1 MIPGGVS
8 DKLGNGYEALWLSFH
23 LLKVFSGKQGM
34 AVTFE
39 PVGVGGFEFSFERA
53 ESVEWHQCKTRSSG
67 GRWTIN
73 RLSSADVLSAFKHRL
88 ETHESDTCV
97 FVTDTDTQSLSKLCA
112 LAKQSDSRA
121 AFRLMLDQSQNSRS
135 DFSALRDAWGTDEAI
150 TYAYLR
156 RCRAESTAAHTLTD
170 QLSEIVAAQF
180 KGAPGR
186 VMDRLRLLGMEEL
199 TRRLTTDDVRALLLV
214 DGIEARD
221 YALDA
226 TVSTRLD
233 LATDRYIATIDAA
246 LPPLQIDSPE
256 TQSTISDWYD
266 DPDSRVL
273 LIAGGAGSGKSVVL
287 RNTISTLRDAGNS
300 VLAFRVDRYIDCAD
314 TKALG
319 NALLDIS
326 DSPANVL
333 VQSAGDKPPV
343 LVVDQLDAVSAASG
357 RRAST
362 KDMVLE
368 LIKHRGSG
376 EDLKVI
382 IACRAYDLDNDAEL
396 GGLADGPGGK
406 TLALQPLDWQE
417 HIVPALRDA
426 EYNVDSFTSQQIE
439 LLSLPV
445 HLATFLKLNRSA
457 DEETSFT
464 SGREL
469 IVKLVEQTEAEVTD
483 SGEVWSVWRA
493 LGDVADRMSRDQ
505 LLDAPA
511 AVLDDYRNAQRRLCS
526 AGLLAE
532 TGGRVQFAH
541 ESYFDLVFARR
552 FHGSGQNLVKWL
564 TAAEQHLFRRTQ
576 VRQILDYLRS
586 AESVSRTYLLALE
599 GVLLSPDVRYHVKDA
614 VVRWLGSLTQPTE
627 NELNVILKLS
637 ETGEPNK
644 LMRCALSRDWFVL
657 LEQKGLIDRWL
668 ASEDEQTRGL
678 AINRLSD
685 AFEAHPKL
693 ALATIER
700 FAQSSEA
707 NSAETVCQVLR
718 FAQPGSNPAPLVDLH
733 LRNIDTLSI
742 DELRDQIQLDS
753 AYHYWRKEH
762 ATEAVTLVAATLSKL
777 LESDPT
783 ADPFMGNGMSDHKV
797 PHAIQEIAKVAP
809 SAFLTAIAPLYAR
822 VLSRIREGLTGHD
835 GRRADRMFTKSFP
848 RKERW
853 GGVLLSC
860 LTRTAQEDPGALQV
874 WFECFDPDGGEVDL
888 HFILEAIAVS
898 GELGMPVFAKLID
911 HPNLFQAD
919 HDGDEWLPA
928 AKAAQACRPHLTDE
942 DWHRFEERLFKYR
955 PEHARAS
962 HAIELHEKEPDGWP
976 NWRVHAIRS
985 LQSTGLSR
993 WRIVMAICPK
1003 LFSASFQPAIA
1014 ELNRKF
1020 GGRRKRERTGRTGGI
1035 VVSPIPIEN
1044 AKKMSDGA
1052 WLRAMEKYPDDER
1065 NHFHEGKNGKVP
1077 GGANELAGLLRK
1089 LTEADPERFVALAE
1103 RVPSWTNPIYIERIL
1118 EGLSGATTPNEL
1130 VLRGIA
1136 AAQPFWSERIDAAL
1150 ARLVQSKPDVA
1161 QDDAVFDSICKL
1173 ACEGLD
1179 PSRTSDDQ
1187 DGDIIGAQRLSHL
1200 FDRHPRTHFSSAG
1213 ADRRAAWEALESV
1226 ARKCPDRRTQVAAL
1240 LDARLR
1246 DEPSIDVLPTMGEA
1260 AAALIEYD
1268 SARALGFLDA
1278 LVRKD
1283 VRVVSNWRMPR
1294 LYNWMLWRDWN
1305 QYSWIVDEMLASD
1318 KEVLVGM
1325 AHMWVAA
1332 RIFDNGSL
1340 TDRFELACSS
1350 DALARRAAAHVA
1362 HEYVDA
1368 NEIDDERALQW
1379 LLSHTGDSDESV
1391 RKEVYDASW
1400 TILLDRSGRYLDL
1413 AHAFIDSAE
1422 FPTHLNRFIYALDDR
1437 AAQHPGLAMKA
1448 AHRILDLSGDER
1460 FSKPGSGRDLSL
1472 HNLGK
1477 LVMGAAEAHQD
1488 AGEEFSA
1495 ALNLIDRFL
1504 TLDHYS
1510 VENEIDKYDRI

>member
-23 LLKVFSGKQGM
+23 LLKVFSGRQGM

-39 PVGVGGFEFSFERA
+39 PVGVGGFEFSFERTDN
-53 ESVEWHQCKTRSSG
+53 VEWHQCKTRSSG

-73 RLSSADVLSAFKHRL
+73 RLASADVLSAFKDRL

-97 FVTDTDTQSLSKLCA
+97 FVTDTDTQPLSKLCG
-112 LAKQSDSRA
+112 LAKQSDSLA
-121 AFRLMLDQSQNSRS
+121 TFKLMLEQSQDTRS
-135 DFSALRDAWGTDEAI
+135 DFSTLQGAWDADEAVAY
-150 TYAYLR
+150 TYLR
-156 RCRAESTAAHTLTD
+156 CCRAESVTAHTLTD

-186 VMDRLRLLGMEEL
+186 VMDRLRLLGLEEL

-214 DGIEARD
+214 NGIEARD

-226 TVSTRLD
+226 TVSTQLD

-256 TQSTISDWYD
+256 TQSAICDWYTA
-266 DPDSRVL
+266 PDSRVL
-273 LIAGGAGSGKSVVL
+273 SIAGGAGSGKSVVL
-287 RNTISTLRDAGNS
+287 RNAIRTLREAGTP

-319 NALLDIS
+319 NALLDIN

-333 VQSAGDKPPV
+333 AQSAGDKPPV

-368 LIKHRGSG
+368 LIRHRGSG

-382 IACRAYDLDNDAEL
+382 IACRGYDLDNDAEL

-406 TLALQPLDWQE
+406 TLALQPLDWEE
-417 HIVPALRDA
+417 HIAPALRDVG
-426 EYNVDSFTSQQIE
+426 YNVDSFTSQQIE

-457 DEETSFT
+457 GEETSFT
-464 SGREL
+464 SGRQL
-469 IVKLVEQTEAEVTD
+469 VVKLVEQMEAEVTD
-483 SGEVWSVWRA
+483 GGEVWSVWKA

-532 TGGRVQFAH
+532 ASGRVQFAH
-541 ESYFDLVFARR
+541 ESYFDLIFARR
-552 FHGSGQNLVKWL
+552 FHGSGQDLAEWL
-564 TAAEQHLFRRTQ
+564 TASEQHLFRRTQ

-599 GVLLSPDVRYHVKDA
+599 GVLLSPEVRYHVKDA

-644 LMRCALSRDWFVL
+644 LMRRALSRDWFVL
-657 LEQKGLIDRWL
+657 LEQNGSIDRWL
-668 ASEDEQTRGL
+668 ASEDKQTRGL

-685 AFEAHPKL
+685 AFETHPEL

-700 FAQSSEA
+700 FAESGA
-707 NSAETVCQVLR
+707 AHNAETVRQVLR
-718 FAQPGSNPAPLVDLH
+718 FAQPGSNPAPLVELH
-733 LRNIDTLSI
+733 LRNIDALSV
-742 DELRDQIQLDS
+742 DELRNQIQLDS
-753 AYHYWRKEH
+753 AYHYWRKGH
-762 ATEAVTLVAATLSKL
+762 ATKAVTLVAATLSKL
-777 LESDPT
+777 LERDPT
-783 ADPFMGNGMSDHKV
+783 ADPFMGDGMSDHKV
-797 PHAIQEIAKVAP
+797 PYAIREIAQASP
-809 SAFLTAIAPLYAR
+809 SAFLNAIAPLYAK
-822 VLSRIREGLTGHD
+822 VLRRIREGLTGHD

-848 RKERW
+848 REERW

-860 LTRTAQEDPGALQV
+860 LALAAQDDPSALQV
-874 WFECFDPDGGEVDL
+874 VFECFDPDGGEVDL

-898 GELGMPVFAKLID
+898 GELGTPVFAKLID

-919 HDGDEWLPA
+919 HDGDEWLPTA
-928 AKAAQACRPHLTDE
+928 RAAQACRPYLAE
-942 DWHRFEERLFKYR
+942 EEWSRFEDRLFDYR
-955 PEHARAS
+955 PEHKRAS
-962 HAIELHEKEPDGWP
+962 EALDLQKKEPVDGT
-976 NWRVHAIRS
+976 NWRKYAARS
-985 LQSTGLSR
+985 MQSTGLTR
-993 WRIVMAICPK
+993 WRIVVAIHPK
-1003 LFSASFQPAIA
+1003 LFSTSRQMAIA

-1020 GGRRKRERTGRTGGI
+1020 DGRRKREGNGRTGGT

-1052 WLRAMEKYPDDER
+1052 WLRAMAKYPDDER
-1065 NHFHEGKNGKVP
+1065 NRFHRGKDGKVP
-1077 GGANELAGLLRK
+1077 GGANELAGVLK
-1089 LTEADPERFVALAE
+1089 GLTESNPERFVALAE
-1103 RVPSWTNPIYIERIL
+1103 RAPSSTNPIYIERIL
-1118 EGLSGATTPNEL
+1118 EGLSGAATPNEL

-1136 AAQPFWSERIDAAL
+1136 AAQPFWSERFDAAL

-1187 DGDIIGAQRLSHL
+1187 DGDIIGTQRLSDL
-1200 FDRHPRTHFSSAG
+1200 FDRHPRAHFSGAG

-1226 ARKCPDRRTQVAAL
+1226 ARKGPDRRAQIAAL

-1268 SARALGFLDA
+1268 RARALGFLEA
-1278 LVRKD
+1278 LARKD
-1283 VRVVSNWRMPR
+1283 IRVVSNWRMPR

-1318 KEVLVGM
+1318 KEVLAGM

-1332 RIFDNGSL
+1332 RIFDDGSL
-1340 TDRFELACSS
+1340 NDRFELACSS

-1368 NEIDDERALQW
+1368 SDANDERALQW
-1379 LLSHTGDSDESV
+1379 LLAHSDDFDESV

-1400 TILLDRSGRYLDL
+1400 TSLLDRGGRYLDL
-1413 AHAFIDSAE
+1413 ALAFVDSPE
-1422 FPTHLNRFIYALDDR
+1422 FRSQLNRFIYALDDR
-1437 AAQHPGLAMKA
+1437 AAQHPGLAIRA

-1460 FSKPGSGRDLSL
+1460 FSEPGSGRDLSL

-1477 LVMGAAEAHQD
+1477 LIMGAAEAHQD
-1488 AGEEFSA
+1488 AGEDFSA
-1495 ALNLIDRFL
+1495 ALDLIDRFL
-1504 TLDHYS
+1504 GLDHYS
-1510 VENEIDKYDRI
+1510 VENEIDKYDRR